1 MAKGKTF
8 DVYKGD
14 RRNIAGLKIKR
25 ARMIHDPTLTQVDL
39 AEKIQRMGYT
49 DMTELIVSR
58 IERGIRPI
66 TDAELKIF
74 AAALGQ
80 SLDWLTQDF
89 EPAVEVSRFD

>member
-25 ARMIHDPTLTQVDL
+25 ARMIHDPTLTQEAL
-39 AEKIQRMGYT
+39 AQKIQIMGYT
-49 DMTELIVSR
+49 DMTHIIVSR
-58 IERGIRPI
+58 VERGIRPI

-74 AAALGQ
+74 AVALGQ

-89 EPAVEVSRFD
+89 EPVGD

>member
-8 DVYKGD
+8 DIYKGN

-25 ARMIHDPTLTQVDL
+25 ARMIHDPSLTQAEL
-39 AEKIQRMGYT
+39 AQKIQRMGYT

-58 IERGIRPI
+58 VERGIRPI

-74 AAALGQ
+74 AAALEQ

-89 EPAVEVSRFD
+89 DPYKAEASHI